1 MRNARAV
8 VRAAALA
15 AVGAVAACSG
25 GGDPVRATVDRAV
38 KAANARDAGA
48 LFDNVAPDFQGADGS
63 SLAEARATV
72 DRYLAAYE
80 ILDVRIRDV
89 VIERGEGGARVRL
102 RAEMSGQPRK
112 IAGLEGLVPSASAY
126 DFDLR
131 LVPVGSAWK
140 IAWAQWNP
148 AGPGSRNP

>member
-1 MRNARAV
+1 MGS
-8 VRAAALA
+8 VRSNVGAAACAAAL
-15 AVGAVAACSG
+15 VVAACSG
-25 GGDPVRATVDRAV
+25 SGDPVRAAIDSAV

-48 LFDNVAPDFQGADGS
+48 LFDNVAPDFQAGDGS
-63 SLAEARATV
+63 SPAEARATV
-72 DRYLAAYE
+72 ERYLAAYE

-89 VIERGEGGARVRL
+89 VVERGEGGARVRL
-102 RAEMSGQPRK
+102 RAEMSGQPRR

-131 LVPVGSAWK
+131 LVPVGRVWK

-148 AGPGSRNP
+148 AAPGSRNP